1 MTFSPSSCIGISSRV
16 AIVVAVASGVGWAG
30 EPQGGAHE
38 ALSTTI
44 ETTAGVRETGGLAAI
59 GTEQIRLTTPAGERT
74 FAVNDVRTISRDGD
88 ETRPAARIRLIGTD
102 GMRLAGTDVAWNGE
116 VLTLT
121 TPAGPVTMPAARVQ
135 TIICDRTPP
144 PAATP
149 GDPEW
154 LTALPEELDSDVVV
168 VAKGEGVQF
177 VACAIT
183 SIAADTVTVSLDGE
197 TIPVKRDRVVGMRW
211 LREPTS
217 PGGVSVRVA
226 GGIVPATRVTWS
238 PEALLVDDVRLPP
251 SALEAIDY
259 AAGRTVR
266 LATLPTEQLDVEPF
280 FGGLASIEGVA
291 GFFQPRAVHT
301 AGDSPA
307 RNFVVRP
314 RTTAV
319 WRIPP
324 GSRTFATSFST
335 AGSASSGGSVVVI
348 AIDGTEVFRGTVDP
362 TPPGGQERTPIGPIA
377 LQAARRLSLT
387 VDYGTA
393 GPAGGVVMFHDP
405 VFEK

>member
-1 MTFSPSSCIGISSRV
+1 MTFSLSSCIGISSCV
-16 AIVVAVASGVGWAG
+16 AIVVAVASATARAG
-30 EPQGGAHE
+30 EPQGGPQE
-38 ALSTTI
+38 GLPTTI

-59 GTEQIRLTTPAGERT
+59 EPEQIRLITPVGERT
-74 FAVNDVRTISRDGD
+74 FAVRDVRTISRVG
-88 ETRPAARIRLIGTD
+88 TGPGPAARIRLIGTD
-102 GMRLAGTDVAWNGE
+102 GMQLAGTDVAWNGE

-121 TPAGPVTMPAARVQ
+121 TPVGPVTMPAARVQ

-154 LTALPEELDSDVVV
+154 LAALPEELDSDVVV

-177 VACAIT
+177 VPCAIT

-197 TIPVKRDRVVGMRW
+197 TIPVKRERVVGMRW

-238 PEALLVDDVRLPP
+238 PEALLIDDVRLPP
-251 SALEAIDY
+251 SALDAIDY

-266 LATLPTEQLDVEPF
+266 LATLPTERLEVEPF

-291 GFFQPRAVHT
+291 GFFQPRAVRA

-335 AGSASSGGSVVVI
+335 EGSASSGGSVVVI
-348 AIDGTEVFRGTVDP
+348 TIDGTEAFRGTVEP
-362 TPPGGQERTPIGPIA
+362 TPQGGRDRVPIGPIA

-393 GPAGGVVMFHDP
+393 GPAGGVVTFHDP